1 MKKTTLNRSTFVTG
15 VIRCNQSPA
24 VAVAL
29 INELSIKHP
38 SIFTRL
44 YKDYI
49 SFKAPCQETM
59 DFNDLEAE
67 LYRMLEVD
75 PISNKIKAIKL
86 YREKTGAKLGE
97 SAAYINSIIERIKG
111 RRT

>member
-49 SFKAPCQETM
+49 SFKAPCQGPM
-59 DFNDLEAE
+59 DLNELESE
-67 LYRMLEVD
+67 LYRMLEVN

-86 YREKTGAKLGE
+86 HREKTGSDLGA
-97 SAAYINSIIERIKG
+97 SLAYINSIIENIESRA
-111 RRT
+111 